1 MSLIKYTNRLAPWH
15 DLDVLAGRVNR
26 IFGDAAPANVVPRPS
41 WFPAASVQEFDAE
54 FVLAVELPGVDEDS
68 LDISLEN
75 NVLTISGEKRE
86 RREPESESEG
96 KYHLLERTFG
106 AFHRAVRLPG
116 TVRAEE
122 IAAELEHGLLTLR
135 LPKAEEARTRKI
147 EVSRRS

>member
-41 WFPAASVQEFDAE
+41 WFPAASVQEFDEE

-68 LDISLEN
+68 LEISLEN

-86 RREPESESEG
+86 RREPESQS

-116 TVRAEE
+116 TVRAEA
-122 IAAELEHGLLTLR
+122 IAAELENGLLTLR
-135 LPKAEEARTRKI
+135 FPKPEEARTRKI

>member
-15 DLDVLAGRVNR
+15 DLDVLASRVNR
-26 IFGDAAPANVVPRPS
+26 IFGDAAPANVHQRPS
-41 WFPAASVQEFDAE
+41 WFPAASVQEFDTE

-68 LDISLEN
+68 LEINLEN

-86 RREPESESEG
+86 RRGPESEG

-106 AFHRAVRLPG
+106 AFHRAVRLPS
-116 TVRAEE
+116 TARAE
-122 IAAELEHGLLTLR
+122 AVTAELENGLLTLR

-147 EVSRRS
+147 EVSLRS